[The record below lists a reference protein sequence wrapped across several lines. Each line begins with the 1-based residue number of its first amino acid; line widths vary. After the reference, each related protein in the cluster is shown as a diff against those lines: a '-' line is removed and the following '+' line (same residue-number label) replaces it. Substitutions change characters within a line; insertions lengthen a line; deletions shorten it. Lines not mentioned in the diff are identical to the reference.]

1 MDGKGRRY
9 LIEPQTR
16 SSESP
21 DSHSGK
27 VEVRTAA
34 FNCKV
39 QQQTKGP
46 SKVHLNV
53 ESKKQETKRNFGFFH
68 VELKTK
74 RSPDRK

>member
-1 MDGKGRRY
+1 MNKHARPGPD
-9 LIEPQTR
+9 PH
-16 SSESP
+16 SERA
-21 DSHSGK
+21 
-27 VEVRTAA
+27 EVRTAA

-53 ESKKQETKRNFGFFH
+53 DSKKRETKRNFGFFQ
-68 VELKTK
+68 VELKAK